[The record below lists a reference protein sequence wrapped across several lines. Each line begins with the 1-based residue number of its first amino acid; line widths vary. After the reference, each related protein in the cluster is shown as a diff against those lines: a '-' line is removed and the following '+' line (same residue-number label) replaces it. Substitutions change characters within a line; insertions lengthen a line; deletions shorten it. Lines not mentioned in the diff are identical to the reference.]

1 MAVAEQELNTTE
13 RQEQAAPLRTLLGI
27 RNFRLLWIGQGIS
40 LMGDQFQFIALP
52 WLVLKLTGDGFAIGT
67 VMAIAGIPRALF
79 MLVGGALTDRF
90 SPRRVMLFSNLMRMA
105 LVLGLALMV
114 LSGTISLWMVYL
126 FALGFGLADAFFY
139 PAQSSIIPHI
149 VENEQFQLA
158 NSITQGTAQI
168 SLFAGPV
175 LAGGLI
181 AALSQSSAPGGSLEG
196 VGLALIFDALTFLVS
211 VATLWAMR
219 VEGENAHEGE
229 VENVLGAIGEGLR
242 YVWDDTVLRT
252 IFFLIA
258 AADFLVVGPIDVGI
272 PLLADTRLAGG
283 AAAYGIIM
291 SAFGAGSLIGI
302 GLAGVLPR
310 PSARV
315 LGTVLLVVWSFV
327 GFAMVPLGLISNTAI
342 IAGLMLVAG
351 AANFYVMIVFMTWLQ
366 ERVPEMMLGRV
377 MSLMMFFSAGL
388 LPISMALSGVLLD
401 LSIGW
406 VFGVAGLLMA
416 AMALLSLLNPPV
428 RLMETRIGAD

>member
-1 MAVAEQELNTTE
+1 MAIAEQELSGNKQ
-13 RQEQAAPLRTLLGI
+13 QEQASPLAALLGI

-40 LMGDQFQFIALP
+40 LLGDQFQFIALP
-52 WLVLKLTGDGFAIGT
+52 WLVLKLTGDGFTIGT

-90 SPRRVMLFSNLMRMA
+90 SPRRVMLLSNLLRMM
-105 LVLGLALMV
+105 LVLGLALLV
-114 LSGTISLWMVYL
+114 LTGTITLWMVYL

-139 PAQSSIIPHI
+139 PAQSSILPRI
-149 VENEQFQLA
+149 VENEQLQLA

-181 AALSQSSAPGGSLEG
+181 AAMSRSTAPGGSLEG
-196 VGLALIFDALTFLVS
+196 VGLALIFDALTFLAS
-211 VATLWAMR
+211 VGTLWAMR
-219 VEGENAHEGE
+219 VEGETAHEGE
-229 VENVLGAIGEGLR
+229 AESVISAIGDGLR

-258 AADFLVVGPIDVGI
+258 AADFLIVGPIDVGI

-283 AAAYGIIM
+283 AAAYGTIM
-291 SAFGAGSLIGI
+291 SAFGAGSLVGI
-302 GLAGVLPR
+302 GLAGALPR
-310 PSARV
+310 PPARV

-327 GFAMVPLGLISNTAI
+327 GLALAPLGLLSHTII

-351 AANFYVMIVFMTWLQ
+351 AANFYVIIIFMTWLQ
-366 ERVPEMMLGRV
+366 ERVPELMLGRV
-377 MSLMMFFSAGL
+377 MSLMMFFSTGL
-388 LPISMALSGVLLD
+388 LPVSMALSGALLD
-401 LSIGW
+401 LSIEW
-406 VFGVAGLLMA
+406 VFGGAGVLMA
-416 AMALLSLLNPPV
+416 ALALLAMLNPSV
-428 RLMETRIGAD
+428 RLMEAQAKAA